1 MKTFE
6 EKLKSLYGHPARF
19 ENGEEMAKELI
30 LCAFD
35 LYCPQTNTYVFCYN
49 TAGSVAVY
57 DWIDEREANKLITYQ
72 IENGDYWGAS
82 LGPGGNV
89 YDSDSYDPFCDCGDE
104 TTSLTGENRG
114 WIDAHF
120 AEGDWYYVNQI
131 EYPENIEKEENEK
144 KEEEKP
150 KMKVKI
156 YPVGNKANHEIEG
169 ENTSTIV
176 SELIALAAR
185 YCESYASDIVY
196 DINEFINSVVGH
208 IDYEKILL
216 FYDCGVHARTP
227 ETFET
232 FMDQHSSSGDRA
244 FFRLSYDSEKNV
256 QKLERLTVYVCRF

>member
-1 MKTFE
+1 MDNKKNE
-6 EKLKSLYGHPARF
+6 LY
-19 ENGEEMAKELI
+19 EIVEV
-30 LCAFD
+30 
-35 LYCPQTNTYVFCYN
+35 CPHC
-49 TAGSVAVY
+49 
-57 DWIDEREANKLITYQ
+57 
-72 IENGDYWGAS
+72 DYE
-82 LGPGGNV
+82 NV
-89 YDSDSYDPFCDCGDE
+89 YRVPLEEAGKPIRACHRCGRKIFICSECDDCVNYG
-104 TTSLTGENRG
+104 LCNWHENPDGSSECYRG
-114 WIDAHF
+114 RIDAHF

-176 SELIALAAR
+176 SELVALAAR

-196 DINEFINSVVGH
+196 DINEFMNSVVDH
-208 IDYEKILL
+208 VDYEKILL
-216 FYDCGVHARTP
+216 FYDCGVHARKV
-227 ETFET
+227 EAFDE
-232 FMDQHSSSGDRA
+232 FMDNHSSSGDRA